1 MTEFFVDIAFYQ
13 TGLSMAG
20 VKAEGFAGVIARS
33 STGYGLERL
42 RSLASHISVRHHD
55 DPAIRAAGRALH
67 LADDPAPMRSSADT
81 AFAGFKRAA
90 ASAGLPFAAYHFLYP
105 SRSVSIA
112 NQAATAAASINDT
125 SVMVM
130 IDHEPDGSG
139 APIPTVNDH
148 LQFALAMR
156 AKGYKVALSYLP
168 HWVWQDM
175 GSPSLAALANAG
187 LLLQASS
194 YVGGSGYASAL
205 YPGDSSF
212 PAGYGGMSVWGWQFT
227 SSALVAGYSVDA
239 NAVKGSGAVASMFSN
254 RPTPPPA
261 PDTEVPG
268 MIIVSP
274 DPNGVPKGQSWPG
287 DFMLFDNG
295 LLNHIAPKADNIDNE
310 VAYRNG
316 GIKGPNRI
324 TWDEFAGL
332 MALPPNAGRT
342 VINPAFVPDS
352 APED

>member
-33 STGYGLERL
+33 STGYGVERL
-42 RSLASHISVRHHD
+42 RNLASHISVRHHD
-55 DPAIRAAGRALH
+55 DPAIRAAARSGEIA
-67 LADDPAPMRSSADT
+67 MRSSADT

-90 ASAGLPFAAYHFLYP
+90 KAVGLPFAAYHFLYP

-168 HWVWQDM
+168 RWVWQDM
-175 GSPSLAALANAG
+175 GSPSLAALGNAG
-187 LLLQASS
+187 LKLQASS

-239 NAVKGSGAVASMFSN
+239 NAVRGSGAVASMFSN
-254 RPTPPPA
+254 APTPPPT
-261 PDTEVPG
+261 PNTEVPS
-268 MIIVSP
+268 MVIVSP
-274 DPNGVPKGQSWPG
+274 DRSKVPSGQTWPG
-287 DFMLFDNG
+287 DFLLLDNG
-295 LLNHIAPKADNIDNE
+295 TLVHIAPAANNVDNE
-310 VAYRNG
+310 VALRNG
-316 GIKGPNRI
+316 GLKGPETI
-324 TWDEFAGL
+324 TWDFFNAL
-332 MALPPNAGRT
+332 MALPVNTGRT
-342 VINPAFVPDS
+342 VTPG
-352 APED
+352 E

>member
-1 MTEFFVDIAFYQ
+1 VTEFFVDIAFYQ
-13 TGLSMAG
+13 TGLSMAE

-33 STGYGLERL
+33 STGYGTSRL
-42 RSLASHISVRHHD
+42 RSLASHISVRHHED
-55 DPAIRAAGRALH
+55 LAIRAAGNAMDLSG
-67 LADDPAPMRSSADT
+67 DDRPMRSSADT

-90 ASAGLPFAAYHFLYP
+90 KAAGLPFAAYHFLYP

-112 NQAATAAASINDT
+112 NQAATAAASIADT

-139 APIPTVNDH
+139 APIPTVSDH

-168 HWVWQDM
+168 RWVWQDM

-187 LLLQASS
+187 LKLQASS

-227 SSALVAGYSVDA
+227 SSAKVGGQSVDA

-254 RPTPPPA
+254 SPTPTPVT
-261 PDTEVPG
+261 DTEVPT
-268 MIIVSP
+268 MVIVSP
-274 DPNGVPKGQSWPG
+274 DRNSVPKGQSWPG
-287 DFMLFDNG
+287 DFLMLDDG
-295 LLNHIAPKADNIDNE
+295 TLVHIPAKANNVDNE
-310 VAYRNG
+310 VALRNG
-316 GIKGPNRI
+316 GLKGPEAI
-324 TWDEFAGL
+324 TWDFFNAL
-332 MALPPNAGRT
+332 MALPVNASRT
-342 VINPAFVPDS
+342 G
-352 APED
+352 E